1 MDEVSNLV
9 NNVQWVAN
17 IIDEERMYSEY
28 THALMKQGYVMEL
41 LQQFSDTTK
50 DYFSIYIGTINSYL
64 WAREK

>member
-28 THALMKQGYVMEL
+28 TYALMKQGYVMEL
-41 LQQFSDTTK
+41 LQQFFR
-50 DYFSIYIGTINSYL
+50 YNWCF
-64 WAREK
+64 